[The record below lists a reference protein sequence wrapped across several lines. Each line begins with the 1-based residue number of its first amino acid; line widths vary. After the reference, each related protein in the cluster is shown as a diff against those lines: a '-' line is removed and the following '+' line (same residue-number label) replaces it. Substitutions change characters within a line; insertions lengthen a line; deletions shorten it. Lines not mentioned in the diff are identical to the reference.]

1 MLIIIKS
8 SPCDELM
15 QAGDTINITL
25 IKIYVNSL
33 HLFSIKY
40 GLKYFIELSENT
52 SLSEIP
58 NSINKFLDHSK
69 MSRYFKFKVKSG

>member
-15 QAGDTINITL
+15 QAGDAINITL

-33 HLFSIKY
+33 HLFSTKY
-40 GLKYFIELSENT
+40 ALKYFIELSENT

-58 NSINKFLDHSK
+58 NSIHKSLDHSK